1 MRIFVVPNFH
11 YDIVYSCTYEEYLD
25 KTLRNLIELLNL
37 AEHQEGCR
45 FLLEQTV
52 YMEALWER
60 FPEHR
65 GRVRRLFQTGAAEL
79 APGMFA
85 MPDMMLAGG
94 EGIIRQVER
103 GRVFA
108 ERVGVDSFDT
118 CWIADCWG
126 HHRQLPQILTKCGY
140 RNYVFSRGMTPDA
153 AGSADFWWE
162 GLDGS
167 RILAHWLSQH
177 YSGVQFPG
185 QRLERLDP
193 QAAEQGMERALD
205 KMEGTIAALHDVA
218 ATDAILLPSGGDF
231 CRPSRLN
238 AEMVKRWNERHPKQ
252 PAALATPSEYFDAV
266 AQQADRMPVVREDF
280 NPLFQGTYT
289 TRIDVK
295 QNIRWGEHAMYA
307 SELLAAIAGAE
318 ADGSESREA
327 RHRRAVE
334 ILLYNQFHDTI
345 CGTIYTKAYRE
356 DVAMKCREMTRL
368 FEEEMNADL
377 DDLVAAVADDG
388 DDTWI
393 AVFNPLPF
401 ARREVVNASVSFC
414 ADGVKGLELS
424 DDDGRGVAGQVERRE
439 EWRGDALDLTQAKV
453 RFTADLPAGGVRFYR
468 VRPTQQPGVPEQ
480 WKPLEGTYQWQDD
493 HLCVQIGPNGCIT
506 SLRLAESGGSEL
518 VDPGLPAFND
528 VKFQLDQGD
537 AWGLYEAPI
546 NAGAGLITPVQA
558 PYIDHREDRS
568 RSAVYASRSQAK
580 VSVLETDAVT
590 IVKAEQEVSFWA
602 RRWPL
607 TRYVCLY
614 PGLGRIDFRTEF
626 VPDGRHYRVLAC
638 FPTTIED
645 GCIQQEIAFGFEERG
660 EGEYPTQNWMAY
672 EDGDKG
678 LLLLNRGLPGNNVT
692 EGVMMLSLFRAV
704 DLGPHHYPS
713 RDMYYEGEPQ
723 AFEYSLVPFSGRGKR
738 GELGAQALTPARWG
752 FAYNVPPRARAYAAA
767 RPKAQSWVSLTPANV
782 CLTAL
787 RRTDAGLLIR
797 LYETQGKA
805 ARFSLKLGLPLS
817 QAVESD
823 CLGRPVSRRLKRVKD
838 GTLSGAIG
846 AFEIKTFVAQ

>member
-1 MRIFVVPNFH
+1 MRVFVVPNFH
-11 YDIVYSCTYEEYLD
+11 YDIVYSYTYEEYLD

-37 AEHQEGCR
+37 AEHQQGCR

-52 YMEALWER
+52 YMEELWER

-103 GRVFA
+103 GREFA
-108 ERVGVDSFDT
+108 QRVGVGNFDT

-126 HHRQLPQILTKCGY
+126 HHRQLPQILAKCGY
-140 RNYVFSRGMTPDA
+140 SNYAFSRGMTPDA
-153 AGSADFWWE
+153 AKSADFWWE

-205 KMEGTIAALHDVA
+205 RMEGVVAALADVA
-218 ATDAILLPSGGDF
+218 ATDAVLLPSGGDF

-238 AEMVKRWNERHPKQ
+238 AEMVKRWNERHPDQ

-266 AQQADRMPVVREDF
+266 AQQAEQVPVVSEDF

-307 SELLAAIAGAE
+307 SELLDAITRARTGAS
-318 ADGSESREA
+318 GSRDA

-345 CGTIYTKAYRE
+345 CGTIYTDAYRQ
-356 DVAMKCREMTRL
+356 DIALKCREMTRL
-368 FEEEMNADL
+368 FEEEMAEDL
-377 DDLVAAVADDG
+377 DALVAAVANDG
-388 DDTWI
+388 DDTWL

-414 ADGVKGLELS
+414 EDGVRGLDLF
-424 DDDGRGVAGQVERRE
+424 DDEGRPVAGQVEPRE

-453 RFTADLPAGGVRFYR
+453 RFVADLPSGGLRFYR
-468 VRPTQQPGVPEQ
+468 VEGTKQPRAPEQ
-480 WKPLEGTYQWQDD
+480 WRALDGPHQWHDGNFSVEIGT
-493 HLCVQIGPNGCIT
+493 NGCIT
-506 SLRLAESGGSEL
+506 SLRLAPDDLEL
-518 VDPGLPAFND
+518 VDPALPAFND

-546 NAGAGLITPVQA
+546 NAGAGIITPVHA
-558 PYIDHREDRS
+558 PYVDHREDRS
-568 RSAVYASRSQAK
+568 RSAVYAARSPAK
-580 VSVLETDAVT
+580 VSVLETEAVT
-590 IVKAEQEVSFWA
+590 IVKAEQEVAFWA
-602 RRWPL
+602 RRWAL
-607 TRYVCLY
+607 TRYVYLY

-626 VPDGRHYRVLAC
+626 VPDGRHYRLLAC
-638 FPTTIED
+638 FPTTIRE
-645 GCIQQEIAFGFEERG
+645 GSIQQEIAFGSEQRG

-672 EDGDKG
+672 EDDEKG

-692 EGVMMLSLFRAV
+692 DGVMMLSLFRAV
-704 DLGPHHYPS
+704 DLGPHHYAS

-723 AFEYSLVPFSGRGKR
+723 AFEYSLVPFAGRGKR
-738 GELGAQALTPARWG
+738 GEVGAQALTPARWG
-752 FAYNVPPRARAYAAA
+752 SGYNVPPRARAYGVAQ
-767 RPKAQSWVSLTPANV
+767 PHAQSWVSLTPGNV
-782 CLTAL
+782 RLTAL
-787 RRTDAGLLIR
+787 RRTDAGLLVR
-797 LYETQGKA
+797 VYETQGKA
-805 ARFSLKLGLPLS
+805 TRFALKLGLPMS
-817 QAVESD
+817 QAVETD
-823 CLGRPVSRRLKRVKD
+823 CLGRSVNRRVKRVKD
-838 GTLSGAIG
+838 GTLSGAIA
-846 AFEIKTFVAQ
+846 AFEIKTFVAH